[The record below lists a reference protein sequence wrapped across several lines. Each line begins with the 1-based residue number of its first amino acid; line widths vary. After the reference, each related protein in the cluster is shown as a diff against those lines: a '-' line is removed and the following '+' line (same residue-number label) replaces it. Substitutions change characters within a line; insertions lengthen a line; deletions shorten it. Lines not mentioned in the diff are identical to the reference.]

1 VGLERPARR
10 DLGWQKE
17 GVQMSE
23 LRVEEHGHVRLV
35 VFDNPP
41 VNAMSPEWDIQ
52 GTFDTISADEDAR
65 VIVIT
70 GQGDRVFCA
79 GADIKAAAR
88 GDRALRP
95 ERTGSREGRE
105 NFYSIMECA
114 VPVIGAING
123 PALGAGLA
131 IAASCDYLIA
141 SERAVFGLPEID
153 VGLLGG
159 ARHAMRLFPQQTVRK
174 MHYTAE
180 RLGAEEAY
188 RLGAVDRV
196 VPVEELLDAAMHD
209 AEVIASKMPIGIR
222 LAKEN
227 LNLIEE
233 MDLRNGYRFEQTR
246 TAILQ
251 KTEDAMEAKVAFAE
265 KRQPVYHG
273 R

>member
-1 VGLERPARR
+1 
-10 DLGWQKE
+10 
-17 GVQMSE
+17 MSE
-23 LRVEEHGHVRLV
+23 LRVEAHGHVRLV
-35 VFDNPP
+35 TLDNPP

-52 GTFDTISADEDAR
+52 GTFDAITADEEAR
-65 VIVIT
+65 VVVLT

-79 GADIKAAAR
+79 GADVKAAAR

-95 ERTGSREGRE
+95 ERTGSREARE

-123 PALGAGLA
+123 PALGGGLA
-131 IAASCDYLIA
+131 VAASCDYLIA

-159 ARHAMRLFPQQTVRK
+159 ARHAMRLFPQHVVRM
-174 MHYTAE
+174 MHYTAR
-180 RLGAEEAY
+180 RLDAAEAH

-196 VPVEELLDAAMHD
+196 VAPADLLDEAMREAELIAA
-209 AEVIASKMPIGIR
+209 KMPIGIR

-227 LNLIEE
+227 LNAIED

-246 TAILQ
+246 TALLQ
-251 KTEDAMEAKVAFAE
+251 RSEDAQEAKLAFAE
-265 KRQPVYHG
+265 KRQPVFRG

>member
-1 VGLERPARR
+1 
-10 DLGWQKE
+10 
-17 GVQMSE
+17 MSE
-23 LRVEEHGHVRLV
+23 LRVEKHDHIAV
-35 VFDNPP
+35 VTLDNPP

-52 GTFDTISADEDAR
+52 GTFDAITADEDVR
-65 VIVIT
+65 VVILT

-88 GDRALRP
+88 SDRAPRP
-95 ERTGSREGRE
+95 ERTGSRNARE
-105 NFYSIMECA
+105 NFYAIMECA

-123 PALGAGLA
+123 PALGGGLA
-131 IAASCDYLIA
+131 LAASCDYLIA

-159 ARHAMRLFPQQTVRK
+159 ARHAMRLFPQQTVRM
-174 MHYTAE
+174 MHYTA
-180 RLGAEEAY
+180 RRPDAREAY

-196 VPVEELLDAAMHD
+196 VAPEQLMDEAMAE
-209 AEVIASKMPIGIR
+209 AEVIAAKMPIGIR

-227 LNLIEE
+227 LSLIED

-246 TAILQ
+246 TALLQ
-251 KTEDAMEAKVAFAE
+251 KTEDTMEAKLAFAE
-265 KRQPVYHG
+265 KRQPVFHG

>member
-1 VGLERPARR
+1 
-10 DLGWQKE
+10 
-17 GVQMSE
+17 MSE
-23 LRVEEHGHVRLV
+23 LRVEAHGHVRLV
-35 VFDNPP
+35 TLDNPP

-52 GTFDTISADEDAR
+52 GTFDAITADEEAR
-65 VIVIT
+65 VVVLT

-79 GADIKAAAR
+79 GADVKAAAR

-95 ERTGSREGRE
+95 ERTGSREARE

-123 PALGAGLA
+123 PALGGGLA
-131 IAASCDYLIA
+131 VAASCDYLIA

-159 ARHAMRLFPQQTVRK
+159 ARHAMRLFPQHVVRM
-174 MHYTAE
+174 MHYTAR
-180 RLGAEEAY
+180 RLDAAEAY
-188 RLGAVDRV
+188 RLGAVARV
-196 VPVEELLDAAMHD
+196 VAPADLLDEAMREAELIAA
-209 AEVIASKMPIGIR
+209 KMPIGIR

-227 LNLIEE
+227 LNAIED

-246 TAILQ
+246 TALLQ
-251 KTEDAMEAKVAFAE
+251 RSEDAQEAKMAFAE
-265 KRQPVYHG
+265 KRQPVFRG

>member
-1 VGLERPARR
+1 
-10 DLGWQKE
+10 
-17 GVQMSE
+17 MSE
-23 LRVEEHGHVRLV
+23 LRVEAHGHVRLV
-35 VFDNPP
+35 TLDNPP

-52 GTFDTISADEDAR
+52 GTFDAITADEEAR
-65 VIVIT
+65 VVVLT

-79 GADIKAAAR
+79 GADVKAAAR

-95 ERTGSREGRE
+95 ERTGSREARE

-123 PALGAGLA
+123 PALGGGLA
-131 IAASCDYLIA
+131 VAASCDYLIA

-159 ARHAMRLFPQQTVRK
+159 ARHAMRLFPQHVVRM
-174 MHYTAE
+174 MHYTAR
-180 RLGAEEAY
+180 RLDAAEAY

-196 VPVEELLDAAMHD
+196 VAPEDLLDEAMREAELIAA
-209 AEVIASKMPIGIR
+209 KMPIGIR

-227 LNLIEE
+227 LNAIED

-246 TAILQ
+246 TALLQ
-251 KTEDAMEAKVAFAE
+251 RSEDAQEAKLAFAE
-265 KRQPVYHG
+265 KRQPVFRG

>member
-1 VGLERPARR
+1 
-10 DLGWQKE
+10 
-17 GVQMSE
+17 MSE
-23 LRVEEHGHVRLV
+23 LRVEAHGHVRLV
-35 VFDNPP
+35 TLDNPP

-52 GTFDTISADEDAR
+52 GTFDAITADEEAR
-65 VIVIT
+65 VVVLT

-79 GADIKAAAR
+79 GADVKAAAR

-95 ERTGSREGRE
+95 ERTGSREARE

-123 PALGAGLA
+123 PALGGGLA
-131 IAASCDYLIA
+131 VAASCDYLIA

-159 ARHAMRLFPQQTVRK
+159 ARHAMRLFPQHIVRM
-174 MHYTAE
+174 MHYTAR
-180 RLGAEEAY
+180 RLDAAEAY

-196 VPVEELLDAAMHD
+196 VAPEDLLDEAMREAELIAA
-209 AEVIASKMPIGIR
+209 KMPIGIR

-227 LNLIEE
+227 LNAIED

-246 TAILQ
+246 TALLQ
-251 KTEDAMEAKVAFAE
+251 RSEDAQEAKLAFAE
-265 KRQPVYHG
+265 KRQPVFRG

>member
-1 VGLERPARR
+1 
-10 DLGWQKE
+10 
-17 GVQMSE
+17 MSE
-23 LRVEEHGHVRLV
+23 LRVEAHGHVRLV
-35 VFDNPP
+35 TLDNPP

-52 GTFDTISADEDAR
+52 GTFDAITADEEAR
-65 VIVIT
+65 VVVLT

-79 GADIKAAAR
+79 GADVKAAAR

-95 ERTGSREGRE
+95 ERTGSREARE

-123 PALGAGLA
+123 PALGGGLA
-131 IAASCDYLIA
+131 VAASCDYLIA

-159 ARHAMRLFPQQTVRK
+159 ARHAMRLFPQHIVRM
-174 MHYTAE
+174 MHYTAR
-180 RLGAEEAY
+180 RLDAAEAY

-196 VPVEELLDAAMHD
+196 VAPGDLLDEAMREAELIAA
-209 AEVIASKMPIGIR
+209 KMPIGIR

-227 LNLIEE
+227 LNAIED

-246 TAILQ
+246 TALLQ
-251 KTEDAMEAKVAFAE
+251 RSEDAQEAKLAFAE
-265 KRQPVYHG
+265 KRQPVFRG